1 MYYKEIEP
9 GVFLYLKTK
18 GNNQLVDWLTPEIS
32 IQIIHHSIMIVSTS
46 SLDYRKTI
54 WEAVNRFEYLFLV
67 TDKFEIF
74 QKINDKIVGRS
85 LKICGF

>member
-9 GVFLYLKTK
+9 GVFLYLKMK

-46 SLDYRKTI
+46 SLWLSQDYLRSSKS
-54 WEAVNRFEYLFLV
+54 VS
-67 TDKFEIF
+67 IF
-74 QKINDKIVGRS
+74 VFSHWQI
-85 LKICGF
+85 

>member
-46 SLDYRKTI
+46 SLWLSQDYLRSSKS
-54 WEAVNRFEYLFLV
+54 VS
-67 TDKFEIF
+67 IF
-74 QKINDKIVGRS
+74 VFSHWKI
-85 LKICGF
+85 